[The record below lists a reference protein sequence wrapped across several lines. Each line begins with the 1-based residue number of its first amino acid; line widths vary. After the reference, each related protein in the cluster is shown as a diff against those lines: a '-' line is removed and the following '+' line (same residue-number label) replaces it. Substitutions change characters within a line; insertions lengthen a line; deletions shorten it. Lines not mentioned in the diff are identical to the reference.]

1 MFRLIRLASMVLLGY
16 ALYEFVQGMTGA
28 GPSASG
34 GAQGNSGQGNR
45 SRGRNE
51 RGQFTGGEG
60 QGQLEQT
67 EDTSGARI
75 PHAVGR
81 GVTGE

>member
-16 ALYEFVQGMTGA
+16 AIYEFVQGMMGA
-28 GPSASG
+28 EASASRG
-34 GAQGNSGQGNR
+34 GENNSGEANQG
-45 SRGRNE
+45 RGRNA

-60 QGQLEQT
+60 EGQLEQT
-67 EDTSGARI
+67 EEDSGARI

-81 GVTGE
+81 GVVGQ

>member
-34 GAQGNSGQGNR
+34 GAQGNSDVQ
-45 SRGRNE
+45 
-51 RGQFTGGEG
+51 
-60 QGQLEQT
+60 
-67 EDTSGARI
+67 
-75 PHAVGR
+75 
-81 GVTGE
+81 